1 MTRTFSACAQFRG
14 HRPGYVFQRGDQG
27 TGYYPDAMWVDANDN
42 ANDDVS
48 GNIANGLAND
58 TADGVARS
66 SKTHSPGLRTR
77 RRLWI
82 YAGTAV
88 VLLFLLFV
96 VVRARA

>member
-1 MTRTFSACAQFRG
+1 MC
-14 HRPGYVFQRGDQG
+14 
-27 TGYYPDAMWVDANDN
+27 VDANDN
-42 ANDDVS
+42 ANDDVAD
-48 GNIANGLAND
+48 NIAND

-66 SKTHSPGLRTR
+66 SGAHSPGLRTR